1 MKMRLFLLWFKS
13 IKIIVNHCSKKR
25 HMKKIVA
32 LLTALLVLGLASGP
46 AMGDLALHQAQMME
60 TVSKIEMPKG
70 WLP

>member
-1 MKMRLFLLWFKS
+1 
-13 IKIIVNHCSKKR
+13 
-25 HMKKIVA
+25 MKKIVA
-32 LLTALLVLGLASGP
+32 LLTALLVLGFASGP